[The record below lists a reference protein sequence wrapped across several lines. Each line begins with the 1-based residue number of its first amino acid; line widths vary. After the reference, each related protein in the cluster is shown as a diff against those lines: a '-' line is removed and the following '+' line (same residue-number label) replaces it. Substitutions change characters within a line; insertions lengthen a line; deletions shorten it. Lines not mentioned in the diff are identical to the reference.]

1 MLLLQKTHFS
11 YKYSLSLL
19 VILFFVNSV
28 AAQLRGALEEPYIP
42 GHLIVQVK
50 ENQDPYGIID
60 RLPKHFG
67 FEVDRQLSVHMRAWL
82 LTFDDQAIDQM
93 SALNLIGRQSEISIV
108 QNNHYVEMRNNVP
121 NDPNYGQQWHH
132 NNTGQGGGTPGADIK
147 SEEAWDITTGG
158 QNALGHDIV
167 VCILEQVDFSHNDLQ
182 ANHWTN
188 TAEIPGNG
196 IDDDGN
202 GYIDDIHGWNVG
214 NNSGNLPTNSS
225 GHGTNVAGM
234 IGAVGDNNLGVVGAN
249 WDVKMMNVVGYNIN
263 SEASV
268 VSAYDYPLTQRKIY
282 NQTNGA
288 AGDFVVATNA
298 SWGIDGANPNNFPIW
313 CAFYDTLGTHGILNC
328 GATTNSNLNVDVS
341 GDMPTACASQYMV
354 GVGRSDRNDNFQG
367 GYGET
372 TINFAA
378 PGVNVTTTAN
388 GNSYTSTTGTS
399 FASPLTA
406 GVIALMYSIPCPDFA
421 QLSISNPQLA
431 ADFVFDALM
440 NGTDPKPALQ
450 GNFITGGR
458 LNAKNALDL
467 LINEACGSCLP
478 PQNITA
484 NNITN
489 NNADIVFDPFSD
501 ADSYTVHYQE
511 QGSGNWQSLTGTDT
525 TYSLSGLN
533 SCSTY
538 ELYVVSTCDTAQS
551 NPSPTIIFNT
561 TGCGNCIELSYCEP
575 SVQNPGMMVNIHE
588 PSSAMATITNFTET
602 DNWGGAI
609 DDGYQY
615 GQLVLVDDGTADS
628 ELGCDPL
635 INGNTV
641 DGNIAVAVRGA
652 CNFSL
657 KALNA
662 QNAGAT
668 ALIIIN
674 NGTQTPP
681 SLGAGANAGS
691 VNIPVLMISQADGAD
706 LLAALNA
713 GQTATGLMGEQNEWI
728 ESFTFDGNTTVSGD
742 DNGYRPPS
750 LTPFQVD
757 LGQTIN
763 FTVTPDFDGQPLPQH
778 TRIWIDLNQD
788 GDFTPNELV
797 YDQGTSSGAVLND
810 ALTIPATATLGSTR
824 MRVHMA
830 YQGPD
835 ASPLPDA
842 CDNFSSGEVEDYC
855 LNINSGVSCNYNVT
869 TSVTEPACNTVQDG
883 EIELNVSGATAPYS
897 YTWSNGQS
905 TTNILSNMG
914 AGNYS
919 VVITD
924 DTGCDT
930 TIQFTLAYTTN
941 LTVNS
946 NITEPDCAGQDNG
959 EIEVTVS
966 GASNIDYNWSNNAT
980 TSTISNLAPG
990 NYELTAT
997 APNGCS
1003 VIESFNL
1010 SYTTDVVLSADL
1022 TDPTCD
1028 DSDDGSITATAS
1040 GGTGISFQWT
1050 NGPAQATWS
1059 NLSPG
1064 TYEVTAT
1071 AANGCNAVE
1080 SYVLAAN
1087 PLVPTADFTT
1097 QATGLAASFFNTS
1110 LNANS
1115 YMWDFGDGN
1124 TANTFNATHN
1134 YAQPDTYTV
1143 CLTSFGDCED
1153 VTNCQELTIED
1164 VASISD
1170 EDLESFIQVYPNPAQ
1185 EFIYF
1190 EMNLPSAS
1198 SIELYDVA
1206 GKLLLVQEIKD
1217 AASNTIQINSFVNG
1231 LYLYRVKDAGQK
1243 TLATGKVSVHK

>member
-1 MLLLQKTHFS
+1 MLLLPKGKNRNNH
-11 YKYSLSLL
+11 
-19 VILFFVNSV
+19 LFTFITFFMAFN
-28 AAQLRGALEEPYIP
+28 ALFAQLRGPMEEPFIP

-50 ENQDPYGIID
+50 QNQDPYALVD
-60 RLPKHFG
+60 RLPKHFR
-67 FEVDRQLSVHMRAWL
+67 FEVERQLSVHMRAWL

-93 SALNLIGRQSEISIV
+93 SALNLIGRQPEITIA
-108 QNNHYVEMRNNVP
+108 QNNHYVELRNTVP

-214 NNSGNLPTNSS
+214 NNSGNLPTNNS
-225 GHGTNVAGM
+225 GHGTSVAGM
-234 IGAVGDNNLGVVGAN
+234 IGAVGNNNLGVVGAN
-249 WDVKMMNVVGYNIN
+249 WNVKMMNVVGYNIN

-288 AGDFVVATNA
+288 AGAYVVATNA
-298 SWGIDGANPNNFPIW
+298 SWGIDGANPNNYPIW

-354 GVGRSDRNDNFQG
+354 GIGRSDRNDNFQG
-367 GYGET
+367 GYGAT

-388 GNSYTSTTGTS
+388 GNNYTSTTGTS

-406 GVIALMYSIPCPDFA
+406 GVIALMHAIPCPDFA
-421 QLSISNPQLA
+421 QLSITNPKLA

-440 NGTDPKPALQ
+440 NGTEPKPALQ

-467 LINEACGSCLP
+467 LIADVCGSCLP
-478 PQNITA
+478 PQNVAVNNIA
-484 NNITN
+484 NNSAVVAFN
-489 NNADIVFDPFSD
+489 SFAD
-501 ADSYTVHYQE
+501 ADSYTVHFQE
-511 QGSGNWQSLTGTDT
+511 QGSNNWVTLTGTDT
-525 TYSLSGLN
+525 TYNLNGLN

-538 ELYVVSTCDTAQS
+538 EVYVVSACDTALS
-551 NPSPTIIFNT
+551 NPSPTIVFNT

-575 SVQNPGMMVNIHE
+575 AVQNPGMMVSIHE
-588 PSSAMATITNFTET
+588 PSSAMGNITNFIVT
-602 DNWGGAI
+602 DNWGAPV

-615 GQLVLVDDGTADS
+615 GQMVLVDDGTADS

-635 INGNTV
+635 VNGASIN
-641 DGNIAVAVRGA
+641 GNIAVAVRGSCA
-652 CNFSL
+652 FSV
-657 KALNA
+657 KAFNA

-674 NGTQTPP
+674 DVTQSPNV
-681 SLGAGANAGS
+681 LGAGANAAN
-691 VNIPVLMISQADGAD
+691 VNIPVLMVSQAAGAD

-713 GQTATGLMGEQNEWI
+713 GQTVTGLMGEQNEWI

-742 DNGYRPPS
+742 DNGYRPPALS
-750 LTPFQVD
+750 PFQVD
-757 LGQTIN
+757 LGQTVN
-763 FTVTPDFDGQPLPQH
+763 FTLTPDFDGQPLPQH

-788 GDFTPNELV
+788 GDFTPNEIV
-797 YDQGTSSGAVLND
+797 YDQGTPSGAVLND
-810 ALTIPATATLGSTR
+810 VLTIPANATLGSTR
-824 MRVHMA
+824 MRVQMA
-830 YQGPD
+830 YQGPN
-835 ASPLPDA
+835 AAALPAA
-842 CDNFSSGEVEDYC
+842 CANFTSGEVEDYC
-855 LNINSGVSCNYNVT
+855 LNINSGIPCNYSITSNVIQ
-869 TSVTEPACNTVQDG
+869 PACNNVQDG
-883 EIELNVSGATAPYS
+883 SIELNVAGGVAPYS

-905 TTNILSNMG
+905 TSNTLSNLG

-930 TIQFTLAYTTN
+930 TMQFSLAYTTS
-941 LTVNS
+941 LAINS
-946 NITEPDCAGQDNG
+946 NVTQPDCAGQDNG
-959 EIEVTVS
+959 EIAATVT
-966 GASNIDYNWSNNAT
+966 GASNITYSWSNSANTA
-980 TSTISNLAPG
+980 TISGLAPG
-990 NYELTAT
+990 SYALTAT

-1003 VIESFNL
+1003 ISQSFNL
-1010 SYTTDVVLSADL
+1010 NYSTNLILDAILS
-1022 TDPTCD
+1022 DPTCE
-1028 DSDDGSITATAS
+1028 DSDDGSITVSAT
-1040 GGTGISFQWT
+1040 GGTGVTYQWT
-1050 NGPAQATWS
+1050 NGPAQATWA
-1059 NLSPG
+1059 NLTPG

-1071 AANGCNAVE
+1071 AANGCSAIE
-1080 SYVLAAN
+1080 SYVLDAN
-1087 PLVPTADFTT
+1087 PLVPTANFIM
-1097 QATGLAASFFNTS
+1097 QANGLSASFFNTS

-1115 YMWDFGDGN
+1115 YAWDFGDGN

-1134 YAQPDTYTV
+1134 YAQPGTYNV
-1143 CLTSFGDCED
+1143 CLTSFGDCEEI
-1153 VTNCQELTIED
+1153 TNCQELLIED
-1164 VASISD
+1164 VASIG
-1170 EDLESFIQVYPNPAQ
+1170 ENELESFIKVYPNPAQ

-1190 EMNLPSAS
+1190 EMNLSNAA
-1198 SIELYDVA
+1198 SIELYDVT

-1217 AASNTIQINSFVNG
+1217 EANTIVQVNAFVNG
-1231 LYLYRVKDAGQK
+1231 LYLYRVKDAGLK